1 MPVTIR
7 IQRNVQFLTN
17 NQDSIEV
24 KGSTVGQCLAELA
37 ARFPELRRQLAGGD
51 KRLLDFLQVFVN
63 GESAYPN
70 EESRP
75 VADGDVID
83 VMFLIS
89 GG

>member
-17 NQDSIEV
+17 NQDRVEV
-24 KGSTVGQCLAELA
+24 EGTTVGECVEQLA
-37 ARFPELRRQLAGGD
+37 ARFPELRRQSTGG
-51 KRLLDFLQVFVN
+51 KRKLLDFLQVFVN